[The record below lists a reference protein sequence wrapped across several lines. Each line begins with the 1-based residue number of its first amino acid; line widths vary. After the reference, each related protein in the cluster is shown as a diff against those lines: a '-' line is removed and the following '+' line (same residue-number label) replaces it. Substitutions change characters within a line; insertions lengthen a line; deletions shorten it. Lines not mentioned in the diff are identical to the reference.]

1 MTSAY
6 QGEGFLSDQ
15 TGEIPARHAAGE
27 MSDSAENTLVLPPL
41 GAVFTPMGER
51 PANSPEGFATVAA
64 NSGRRGG
71 KAAARR
77 HGKVALVVT
86 FSMLLALALVAIGSF
101 FGARW
106 YFQDKA
112 APGVSFGGESVTGKS
127 AGELTG
133 IVNAAVAHS
142 TVTVGDGSGKKVAAS
157 LKDLGV
163 SIDVNATVH
172 DLLAAKSANEF
183 ARLNPFAKQ
192 SVGLS
197 AKTDKL
203 AAATYLTDSLVSQAD
218 RAVPSTIDFDEKAEA
233 FSVTPG
239 KDGKAPVMAPVEKAV
254 SAIVAEPGHSVTVSV
269 SYNDVVMPIS
279 EQSAKNA
286 ADQANRRLADA
297 ITIGNGDARSFT
309 VPTSTVASWISPVG
323 DPDKGTV
330 TLSYD
335 KQAIDAYM
343 SKELPA
349 QLDQKM
355 VTQEDIVD
363 TTGAVLV
370 TKTAGVNGV
379 AVKNTGAVAQQVV
392 QALDQGQK
400 ADLKADADVTEHDV
414 KQIKS
419 EYRIVVD
426 KSKQTATVYQND
438 KPIKNFLVLTGRT
451 GSFTQSDNGTFF
463 IYLRYKI
470 QDMRGPNGDGTFY
483 LTKGVKWVSYYNGGE
498 GFHTAYWNYPGIA
511 AGDPT
516 LKGSHGCINMYE
528 QDAKWIFDNCPMG
541 TVVQVIGAQPNGP
554 VR

>member
-1 MTSAY
+1 
-6 QGEGFLSDQ
+6 
-15 TGEIPARHAAGE
+15 
-27 MSDSAENTLVLPPL
+27 
-41 GAVFTPMGER
+41 
-51 PANSPEGFATVAA
+51 
-64 NSGRRGG
+64 
-71 KAAARR
+71 
-77 HGKVALVVT
+77 
-86 FSMLLALALVAIGSF
+86 
-101 FGARW
+101 
-106 YFQDKA
+106 
-112 APGVSFGGESVTGKS
+112 
-127 AGELTG
+127 
-133 IVNAAVAHS
+133 
-142 TVTVGDGSGKKVAAS
+142 
-157 LKDLGV
+157 
-163 SIDVNATVH
+163 
-172 DLLAAKSANEF
+172 
-183 ARLNPFAKQ
+183 
-192 SVGLS
+192 
-197 AKTDKL
+197 
-203 AAATYLTDSLVSQAD
+203 
-218 RAVPSTIDFDEKAEA
+218 
-233 FSVTPG
+233 
-239 KDGKAPVMAPVEKAV
+239 
-254 SAIVAEPGHSVTVSV
+254 
-269 SYNDVVMPIS
+269 
-279 EQSAKNA
+279 
-286 ADQANRRLADA
+286 
-297 ITIGNGDARSFT
+297 
-309 VPTSTVASWISPVG
+309 
-323 DPDKGTV
+323 
-330 TLSYD
+330 
-335 KQAIDAYM
+335 
-343 SKELPA
+343 
-349 QLDQKM
+349 M